1 MGEDGSMKKRECPER
16 CMLDDRRNVLEDQ
29 VLKIA
34 FFGIRVPLSLVQGY
48 FWVRGE
54 ILMSPQSER
63 SKPVHGVVFTNI
75 RSNFFQRS
83 QT

>member
-1 MGEDGSMKKRECPER
+1 MECPLRGEEGGGRNVGEDSSMKKRECPER

-48 FWVRGE
+48 FWGLWRNIDE
-54 ILMSPQSER
+54 SPKR
-63 SKPVHGVVFTNI
+63 A
-75 RSNFFQRS
+75 
-83 QT
+83 